1 MSITNLLAVIAGCF
15 GVGMGASPLLQAVRA
30 HRRRS
35 SADVSLPF
43 LAVLLAGGS
52 AWLAYGIALGNL
64 ALVVGNTVGVASTSF
79 AIAVSLRWRTSDRVS
94 VLTRPESTEDARC
107 SG

>member
-1 MSITNLLAVIAGCF
+1 MSITNILAVIAGCF

-43 LAVLLAGGS
+43 LGVLLAGGS
-52 AWLAYGIALGNL
+52 AWLAYGIALGNA
-64 ALVVGNTVGVASTSF
+64 ALMVGNTVGVISSGA
-79 AIAVSLRWRTSDRVS
+79 AIVVTWRWR
-94 VLTRPESTEDARC
+94 AA
-107 SG
+107 